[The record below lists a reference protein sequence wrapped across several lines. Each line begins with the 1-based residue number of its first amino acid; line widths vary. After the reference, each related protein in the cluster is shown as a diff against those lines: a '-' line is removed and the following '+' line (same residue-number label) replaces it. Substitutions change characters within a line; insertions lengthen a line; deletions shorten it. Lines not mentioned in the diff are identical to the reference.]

1 MRFFDIPVLLLLA
14 LQLTTTIGSV
24 IEARASPKCDKKCAK
39 SLIQRDVRSKSYC
52 SSYLRAHG
60 ASAHTV
66 TVTTKAKTNCVT
78 VVRTFVTTSL
88 DIFSEA
94 LVTTTLPDITATE
107 YSSTVVIVTG
117 PTRVIGRRAVEE
129 TEIAPRAPPLPPPP
143 PPPPPICT
151 CRNLSLCSSN
161 TISAACLEIAPP
173 RPITKTITKPC
184 TTTTTTTST
193 TRKFTEITSGTLT
206 VAPGAAAT
214 TTTINQIH
222 TTLVPEEC
230 TRDFYTP
237 PSDIGSA
244 GVFFLE
250 YPNFATN
257 PLECCTACFGRKNC
271 AASAYS
277 SDLGSCSFLIVME
290 KQPGGTSGACPL
302 GRQDFSFIRDF
313 DFGVNTLPGPC
324 GV

>member
-1 MRFFDIPVLLLLA
+1 MRFFDISALLLLA
-14 LQLTTTIGSV
+14 LQLTTTIGSI

-94 LVTTTLPDITATE
+94 LVTTTLPDIIATE

-129 TEIAPRAPPLPPPP
+129 TEIAPRAPP
-143 PPPPPICT
+143 PPICT
-151 CRNLSLCSSN
+151 CRNLSLCSSK
-161 TISAACLEIAPP
+161 TIPAACLEIAPP
-173 RPITKTITKPC
+173 RTITKTITKPC
-184 TTTTTTTST
+184 TTITTTTST

-250 YPNFATN
+250 YPNF
-257 PLECCTACFGRKNC
+257 
-271 AASAYS
+271 
-277 SDLGSCSFLIVME
+277 
-290 KQPGGTSGACPL
+290 
-302 GRQDFSFIRDF
+302 
-313 DFGVNTLPGPC
+313 
-324 GV
+324 